1 MDPTRLPQAPYGPR
15 FGGGVRQEPS
25 MERRTFMALVAGSV
39 LAAPLA
45 AGAQQPGKV
54 YRLGVML
61 ASSAS
66 NNPLLDAFRQGLR
79 ELGWMDGKNIE
90 LEIRGDGNSER
101 YPAIAAELIRLRVD
115 MIVVA
120 NSPAAAAAKNA
131 TSTLP
136 IVMVTVGN
144 PVGRGLVDSI
154 ARPGGNITGLT
165 IMEADIVGKQLQ
177 LLKETIP
184 RASRVSVVRN
194 ARAASLSSKNLEVAA
209 QLLAIQPQILEVRSP
224 EEFDN
229 AFSTMIRGR
238 SDALLVM
245 SDSMFFVHRKRL
257 ADLAIKARLPTMFTT
272 SEYAEAGGLMAY
284 GASSL
289 YNFRRAAVYVD
300 KILKGAKP
308 ADLPIEQPTQ
318 FEFVINLKTAKA
330 LGVTI
335 PPSLLGRADRVIQ

>member
-1 MDPTRLPQAPYGPR
+1 
-15 FGGGVRQEPS
+15 

-66 NNPLLDAFRQGLR
+66 NNPLLDAFRQRLR
-79 ELGWMDGKNIE
+79 ELGWVEGKNIE
-90 LEIRGDGNSER
+90 LEIRGDGTSER

-115 MIVVA
+115 MIVVG
-120 NSPAAAAAKNA
+120 NGPAAAAARNA

-136 IVMVTVGN
+136 IVMASVGN
-144 PVGRGLVDSI
+144 PVGRGLVDTI
-154 ARPGGNITGLT
+154 ARPGGNITGLSL
-165 IMEADIVGKQLQ
+165 MDEDIVGKQLQ
-177 LLKETIP
+177 VLKEAIP
-184 RASRVSVVRN
+184 QASRVSVLRTAP
-194 ARAASLSSKNLEVAA
+194 ARVLSSKNLEVAA
-209 QLLAIQPQILEVRSP
+209 QLLAIQPQTLGVRSP
-224 EEFDN
+224 EEFDD

-238 SDALLVM
+238 SDALFVM

-257 ADLAIKARLPTMFTT
+257 ADLAIKFRLPTMFAGR
-272 SEYAEAGGLMAY
+272 EYAEAGGLMAY
-284 GASSL
+284 GPSSL
-289 YNFRRAAVYVD
+289 HTWHRAAIYVD

-318 FEFVINLKTAKA
+318 FELVINLKTAKA